1 MSRVYNNQ
9 AGAAPCPGG
18 FLAAWQSLKT
28 GLMEF
33 PLYRAAFSGLLA
45 MLTGIGIARF
55 GYAPLV
61 PALVAAHWFTA
72 SAAFWL
78 GALNLLGYMLGAAGM
93 RAWRGAI
100 NTRLLVIF
108 LMAATSLAVIASAFN
123 LGILYA
129 GIWRLLTGITG
140 GALMVLMGAAVVGR
154 APAAKR
160 GQVGGITFAGM
171 GTGIML
177 SGLLIPKLLPG
188 GLPFTWAVLGCACV
202 LATAIVAIIMPA
214 SIIPA
219 TPKTKGTGGIN
230 RRVLLI
236 IAAYGLVALGF
247 VPHIL
252 FWASFIALG
261 LHRGIA
267 QGAAYSAL
275 LGLAAAI
282 GPPILGRIADRVGF
296 QATLA
301 AAYLTMSAATI
312 FPLLIPGP
320 IGLAVSSIG
329 VGAVALGCVVLTSG
343 ALAGLLP
350 LERLAG
356 TWGLATMSFSICQ
369 AASAAGFSTLFHAT
383 DSYRLLYAIAAA
395 ATLAAA
401 GCVFA
406 STR

>member
-1 MSRVYNNQ
+1 MD
-9 AGAAPCPGG
+9 
-18 FLAAWQSLKT
+18 
-28 GLMEF
+28 F

-78 GALNLLGYMLGAAGM
+78 GALNLFGYLLGAAGM

-100 NTRLLVIF
+100 ATKILVLA
-108 LMAATSLAVIASAFN
+108 LMALTSLAIIASAWNF
-123 LGILYA
+123 GIVYA
-129 GIWRLLTGITG
+129 GIWRLLTGVTG
-140 GALMVLMGAAVVGR
+140 RALMVLMGAAVVGR

-160 GQVGGITFAGM
+160 GQVGGISFAGM
-171 GTGIML
+171 GAGIML

-188 GLPFTWAVLGCACV
+188 GLPFTWAVLGGACA
-202 LATAIVAIIMPA
+202 LATIIVAIIMPP
-214 SIIPA
+214 STIPA
-219 TPKTKGTGGIN
+219 TPKAKGAGIN
-230 RRVLLI
+230 RPVLLI
-236 IAAYGLVALGF
+236 VIAYGLVAIGF

-261 LHRGIA
+261 LHRGIV

-275 LGLAAAI
+275 LGLAAAF
-282 GPPILGRIADRVGF
+282 GSPVLGRLADRLGF
-296 QATLA
+296 QTTLA
-301 AAYLTMSAATI
+301 AAYLAMSICTI
-312 FPLLIPGP
+312 CPLLIAGP
-320 IGLAVSSIG
+320 AGLAISSIG
-329 VGAVALGCVVLTSG
+329 VGVVALGVVVLTSG

-350 LERLAG
+350 LERLAA
-356 TWGLATMSFSICQ
+356 TWGLATMSYAICQ

-383 DSYRLLYAIAAA
+383 GSYRLLYAIAAT

-406 STR
+406 SKR